1 MQKSTLILFF
11 IFCFFVAF
19 SQDIDVFHKKQNDNF
34 KFEEIN
40 PQMSFNEYQI
50 LSRDLRMK
58 EMLYAMIV
66 PGYVHFY
73 AQDKLNGYGILALRT
88 LAFGE
93 LAYMLSSDKID
104 YSLSDPLSFSY
115 DELDI
120 PKTEL
125 FLTYSSIAI
134 IFGTYLYDWIHG
146 QYILKKKQEQI
157 RYKYNMKMNLSLIS
171 SPNNKPV
178 PGLTFNLQF

>member
-11 IFCFFVAF
+11 IFCFSIAF

-58 EMLYAMIV
+58 DMLYAMVV

-73 AQDKLNGYGILALRT
+73 AQDNLKGYGILALRT
-88 LAFGE
+88 LAYGN
-93 LAYMLSSDKID
+93 LAYLTTSKK
-104 YSLSDPLSFSY
+104 
-115 DELDI
+115 LDI
-120 PKTEL
+120 SFVKPILTFKDDETLNKEI
-125 FLTYSSIAI
+125 FLTYSSFAI
-134 IFGTYLYDWIHG
+134 IFGTYFYDWIHG

-157 RYKYNMKMNLSLIS
+157 RYKYNMKMNLSMINM
-171 SPNNKPV
+171 PNSQPV
-178 PGLTFNLQF
+178 PGISLNFQF

>member
-11 IFCFFVAF
+11 IFCFSAAF

-34 KFEEIN
+34 KFEEIS

-93 LAYMLSSDKID
+93 LTYLIASEKLDFSLID
-104 YSLSDPLSFSY
+104 PISLSFNED
-115 DELDI
+115 DI
-120 PKTEL
+120 PKADV

-146 QYILKKKQEQI
+146 QYVLKKKQEQI
-157 RYKYNMKMNLSLIS
+157 RYKYNMKMSLSLIS

-178 PGLTFNLQF
+178 PGLSFNLQF